1 MDSQL
6 TKEERIEIRVS
17 SKDKKM
23 FKLAQKLSGDKTF
36 SNFIVRIVKNHAED
50 IIAKN
55 NKILISDRDRQLF
68 FDSVFSDTK
77 PNQNLI
83 NAAKRFKSKK
93 T

>member
-36 SNFIVRIVKNHAED
+36 SNFIVRIV
-50 IIAKN
+50 
-55 NKILISDRDRQLF
+55 DRK
-68 FDSVFSDTK
+68 SVV
-77 PNQNLI
+77 
-83 NAAKRFKSKK
+83 
-93 T
+93 

>member
-68 FDSVFSDTK
+68 FDSVFSDTE